1 MYNNIINSR
10 VVRSFTCIL
19 FMVAVIFVPINNNS
33 IMKAKTMTKN
43 DGVLNYKQQVSKG
56 NAKKIARKHLD
67 AVIYD
72 SSNNGKK
79 WGNRTKIAN
88 GTPLYDAEKKLCAY
102 VFDLKEKEKDAGYI
116 VVGCNENYPPII
128 EYSMEG
134 KFVMDSTPLK
144 ESELIIYDG
153 QLDYYKVDRDS
164 ELAMDIHTNE
174 KQDLR
179 NLEKKEGE
187 KHTEEWQMM
196 EAAFE
201 TDENSQENSQISTLS
216 STPPYAGN
224 DFITNPFN
232 YESGY
237 IAYSNSFVPSYR
249 FVKYLTMYDV
259 PGHVHYC
266 VPVAMTNM
274 LMYWHERK
282 FYKLMYGNS
291 WKDSFELLYN
301 FSGGSAE
308 KDVKDAPRAF
318 QKYLDLFHI
327 KNANIR
333 YYEEEDFID
342 SKTGKYSAE
351 KAWELMKA
359 EILGDAP
366 FLLAI
371 NNHYNYADDSAY
383 SAHAVLVLGYQEF
396 KYSTKQY
403 YTDSKYS
410 RYLLIQD
417 GWISTPDRYINTT
430 VGYDYPNSR
439 LVTFYFIGK

>member
-1 MYNNIINSR
+1 MNNNIINSR

-33 IMKAKTMTKN
+33 IMKAKTKTKN

-56 NAKKIARKHLD
+56 NAKKIARKHLE

-72 SSNNGKK
+72 SNSNGKK

-134 KFVMDSTPLK
+134 KFIMDSTPLK

-201 TDENSQENSQISTLS
+201 TDENSQISMLS
-216 STPPYAGN
+216 SKPPYTGTEN
-224 DFITNPFN
+224 DVITSPFD

-237 IAYSNSFVPSYR
+237 ISYSNSFVPSYR
-249 FVKYLTMYDV
+249 YAKYLTTNDV
-259 PGHVHYC
+259 PGHEHYC
-266 VPVAMTNM
+266 LPVAMTNL

-282 FYKLMYGNS
+282 FYHLMYGNS
-291 WKDSFELLYN
+291 WENSFELLYN
-301 FSGGSAE
+301 FTGGNA
-308 KDVKDAPRAF
+308 VKDIPVAPQAF
-318 QKYLDLFHI
+318 QRYLDLFHI

-333 YYEEEDFID
+333 YYEREDFID
-342 SKTGKYSAE
+342 PKTKKYSAE
-351 KAWELMKA
+351 KAWELMKE

-366 FLLAI
+366 FLLAV
-371 NNHYNYADDSAY
+371 NYHYCYEF
-383 SAHAVLVLGYQEF
+383 HTVLVLGYQEF
-396 KYSTKQY
+396 KYSTKQL
-403 YTDSKYS
+403 YTNSNYS

-417 GWISTPDRYINTT
+417 GWTSAPDRFIHTT
-430 VGYDYPNSR
+430 VGHDYPNSR
-439 LVTFYFIGK
+439 LITFYFIGK

>member
-1 MYNNIINSR
+1 MKNSILYCR
-10 VVRSFTCIL
+10 TVKCCICIL
-19 FMVAVIFVPINNNS
+19 LMVAVIFVPINNNR
-33 IMKAKTMTKN
+33 IVEARTKTKD
-43 DGVLNYKQQVSKG
+43 DGVLNYKQCVSKG
-56 NAKKIARKHLD
+56 NAKKIARKHLN

-72 SSNNGKK
+72 SNRNDKK
-79 WGNRTKIAN
+79 WGNRTKIADV
-88 GTPLYDAEKKLCAY
+88 TPLYDAEKHLCAY
-102 VFDLKEKEKDAGYI
+102 AVDLKEEEKDAGYI

-128 EYSMEG
+128 EYSLEG
-134 KFVMDSTPLK
+134 KFVKDSAPLK
-144 ESELIIYDG
+144 ESELLVYDG
-153 QLDYYKVDRDS
+153 QMDYYKVSRDS
-164 ELAMDIHTNE
+164 ELAVDIHTNE
-174 KQDLR
+174 KQELGK
-179 NLEKKEGE
+179 LEKKEGE
-187 KHTEEWQMM
+187 KHTEEWKMM

-216 STPPYAGN
+216 STPPYTGTGN

-237 IAYSNSFVPSYR
+237 ISYSNSFVPSYR

-282 FYKLMYGNS
+282 FYNLMYGNS

-301 FSGGSAE
+301 FTGGSAV
-308 KDVKDAPRAF
+308 KDVTDAPRAF

-333 YYEEEDFID
+333 YYEKEDFID
-342 SKTGKYSAE
+342 PKTRKYSAE

-366 FLLAI
+366 FLLAV
-371 NNHYNYADDSAY
+371 NDHYNYGS
-383 SAHAVLVLGYQEF
+383 HAVLVLGYQEF